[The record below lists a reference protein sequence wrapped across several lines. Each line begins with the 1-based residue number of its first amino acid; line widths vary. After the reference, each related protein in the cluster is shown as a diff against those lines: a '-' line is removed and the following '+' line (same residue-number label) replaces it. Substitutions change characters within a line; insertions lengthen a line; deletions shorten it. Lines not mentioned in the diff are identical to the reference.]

1 MSQVTN
7 SGNVLEFD
15 ETTHTYSIAGARVPS
30 VTEILGSCGIVDYSH
45 LPPETR
51 EMALARGRAVHE
63 AIALDI
69 MNDLDEA
76 SAEEAGVMGYVE
88 AARGARINL
97 GLGSASV
104 EQRVWH
110 PLYRYAGT
118 LDLLAGELLIDW
130 KTGTVESW
138 VRYQLAAYSAAVSAA
153 AGLTAH
159 GDARIRRIAVEL
171 HADSSYRIYELSG
184 TDQLDDFQTFLCA
197 LQIWRAKNYP
207 KEMK

>member
-88 AARGARINL
+88 AARGARIDI
-97 GLGSASV
+97 GVASPTV
-104 EQRVWH
+104 ELRVFH

-118 LDLLAGELLIDW
+118 LDLIDGKLLIDW
-130 KTGTVESW
+130 KTNSTEHW
-138 VRYQLAAYSAAVSAA
+138 VRYQLAAYCAALC
-153 AGLTAH
+153 AGYGMSVH
-159 GDARIRRIAVEL
+159 GEARIRRIAVEL
-171 HADSSYRIYELSG
+171 HADSSYRIYELPAA
-184 TDQLDDFQTFLCA
+184 DQVDDFNTFLCA
-197 LQIWRAKNYP
+197 LKVWMAKNNP
-207 KEMK
+207 KELK